1 MNLSAIGAT
10 AAGIKA
16 SDGIVLAAERRLAYG
31 GYVLSKS
38 AKKVVKIN
46 DRMAMAAAG
55 LFADIQALSRIIA
68 AEIRYREILIS
79 TEMTVKAVAK
89 LLSAIMY
96 SYKYYPFISEVLL
109 GGRDIE
115 GFHLYVLDPVGSV
128 IEDNYAAV
136 GSGATIAIGI
146 IESEYRP
153 DIKIE
158 EAEKIA
164 VKAIKA
170 AASRDVSSGD
180 GIDVAI
186 ISASNVVERFY
197 PLM

>member
-79 TEMTVKAVAK
+79 TEMSVKAVAK

-96 SYKYYPFISEVLL
+96 SYKYYPFISEVLI

-158 EAEKIA
+158 EAERIA

-186 ISASNVVERFY
+186 VSASNVIERFY

>member
-1 MNLSAIGAT
+1 MNLGAIGAT
-10 AAGIKA
+10 AAGIRA

-68 AEIRYREILIS
+68 AEIRYRETLIS
-79 TEMTVKAVAK
+79 TEMSVKAVAK

-158 EAEKIA
+158 EAEKIV
-164 VKAIKA
+164 VKAIRA

-186 ISASNVVERFY
+186 ISASNVIEHFY
-197 PLM
+197 SLM

>member
-79 TEMTVKAVAK
+79 TEMSVKAVAK

-158 EAEKIA
+158 EAERIA

-186 ISASNVVERFY
+186 VSASNVIERFY
-197 PLM
+197 PLT